1 MYIYIYIYLRYIY
14 VKCNQSSRDF
24 RNWPLRCSHIAQL
37 ASQSLHTFFASL
49 SSYINFE
56 AVCTTGNNM
65 LFIHYLQCK
74 HNMFSNHL
82 CKKGTAIKASSSLLR
97 EEASPFWVTIFIP
110 SLNVLAE
117 WSLDAI
123 VYILASWKP
132 KSTQE
137 NTLRVATAPA
147 SKLIH
152 VSSVNFEHN
161 VH

>member
-1 MYIYIYIYLRYIY
+1 MWCSLDVHTCISAEKLKPTDTSHTCIYLRYIY

-74 HNMFSNHL
+74 HNMFSDII
-82 CKKGTAIKASSSLLR
+82 CARKGLQSKPLVPFYERKHHHFGSPYSYLHTMCWQN
-97 EEASPFWVTIFIP
+97 EAWMP
-110 SLNVLAE
+110 S
-117 WSLDAI
+117 I
-123 VYILASWKP
+123 YILAS
-132 KSTQE
+132 
-137 NTLRVATAPA
+137 
-147 SKLIH
+147 
-152 VSSVNFEHN
+152 
-161 VH
+161 